1 MSAAAPVVAAAG
13 ESTARTPL
21 WWGAWLTG
29 GVALAFALGPLLWTV
44 DPHLPAAR
52 AAAFAAPSMAHPLG
66 TDEQARDVLA
76 RVLAGGR
83 LALHVGL
90 GTALI
95 TLTVGLALGLVA
107 GWLGG
112 LTDAIVRRTADV
124 ALAFPG
130 ILLALLVM
138 HLAPPDAGAWT
149 VVLALAAT
157 GWAGPCRVV
166 RALTV
171 QLRARPWVV
180 AARCLGAGH
189 ARILT
194 RHLLPAVLGPAAVHA
209 TFAVA
214 GAILGEASLSFL
226 GLGPRGV
233 VSWGALLE
241 EGAATL
247 LRSPRL
253 VVATA
258 GALLSLQV
266 GLNLLADGL
275 RDRLDPRTGG
285 AGLQHLA
292 LAGGDDAAR

>member
-1 MSAAAPVVAAAG
+1 MTVTATVAAAF
-13 ESTARTPL
+13 
-21 WWGAWLTG
+21 
-29 GVALAFALGPLLWTV
+29 VFGPLLWPV
-44 DPHLPAAR
+44 DPHLPATDALS
-52 AAAFAAPSMAHPLG
+52 FAAPSAAHPLG

-95 TLTVGLALGLVA
+95 TLTVGLALGLPA

-112 LTDAIVRRTADV
+112 PLDAVVRRAADV

-149 VVLALAAT
+149 VVFALAAT

-171 QLRARPWVV
+171 QLRTRPWVV
-180 AARCLGAGH
+180 AARCLGASH
-189 ARILT
+189 ARMLT

-209 TFAVA
+209 TFSVA

-253 VVATA
+253 VVSTA
-258 GALLSLQV
+258 MALLSLQV

-275 RDRLDPRTGG
+275 RDRLDPRAGG
-285 AGLQHLA
+285 ANLQHLS
-292 LAGGDDAAR
+292 LAGRTDAHR